1 MLRMYQELIKFRS
14 LLTALIVR
22 HLAMRY
28 RGSVLGFLWSFLNP
42 LCLML
47 VYTLVFK
54 YYIRFEQVENY
65 TVFLFVG
72 LLPWLWFSSALME
85 GTASIVSGGHL
96 ITKSM
101 FPAHILPTVAVVTT
115 GVNFL
120 LSLPLLFLFMGAFGS
135 PFHWTLLGLPL
146 LFILQLLFLH
156 GLVIGLSAINVRLR
170 DTQHVLGNLLTFI
183 FFLSPIIYPSS
194 SVPDKFKFT
203 LDLNPF
209 ALFTIAY
216 QRMVIDGVCP
226 ELKIIVALI
235 IFTVLV
241 SVLGQWIFNH
251 YREGFAE
258 LL

>member
-1 MLRMYQELIKFRS
+1 MIKMYQELIKFHS
-14 LLTALIVR
+14 LLTALITR

-54 YYIRFEQVENY
+54 YYIRFEQVHNY

-72 LLPWLWFSSALME
+72 LLPWLWSSSALLE
-85 GTASIVSGGHL
+85 GTSAIVSSGHL

-101 FPAHILPTVAVVTT
+101 FPAHILPTVTVATT
-115 GVNFL
+115 AVNFL
-120 LSLPLLFLFMGAFGS
+120 LSLPLLFFFMFAFGS
-135 PFHWTLLGLPL
+135 SFHWTLLGLPV
-146 LFILQLLFLH
+146 LFIVQMLFLH
-156 GLVIGLSAINVRLR
+156 GLVIALSAINVRLR

-183 FFLSPIIYPSS
+183 FFLSPIIYPAS
-194 SVPDKFKFT
+194 SVPDKLKFT
-203 LDLNPF
+203 LNFNPF
-209 ALFTIAY
+209 ALFTICY
-216 QRMVIDGVCP
+216 QQMILDGTLP
-226 ELKIIVALI
+226 GMKIVAAIILFTIGSLLI
-235 IFTVLV
+235 
-241 SVLGQWIFNH
+241 GERIFNH